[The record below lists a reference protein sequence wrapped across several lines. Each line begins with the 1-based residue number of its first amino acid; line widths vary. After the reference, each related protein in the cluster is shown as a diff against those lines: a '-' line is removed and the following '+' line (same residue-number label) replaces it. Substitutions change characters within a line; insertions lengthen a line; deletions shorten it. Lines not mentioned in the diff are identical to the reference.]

1 MNIEVSS
8 VAVLVSVFA
17 ALLVSFFFYFR
28 DESFK
33 ESASWIKYTI
43 SACRFF
49 IVFIL
54 VFLLFSPFLTL
65 TKKEIKRPIFPI
77 LVDNTKSID
86 LADSSFKNN
95 IGNFIS
101 KISEEINRADVKV
114 LSFSD
119 HIEIGKD
126 FTFDNQGTNISK
138 SINQLNES
146 FLNENI
152 GAALLISD
160 GINTEG
166 LSLYKNLIYPIFT
179 LGIGDSVKEPDAK
192 IKKMY
197 FNNIVFVNNIFVVES
212 QFQFDNLIGIP
223 QEIVMKFDGKKVGRV
238 KYVPKSNND
247 FFKLNFKVQAK
258 SGGVFPIDID
268 VKNQKDEQFL
278 GNNSLRRFITVKSKK
293 LKILIVSD
301 EPHPDVRAI
310 KTAFWGVDDI
320 EILETSFSKKVSL
333 ELVNVVLLIGNSS
346 TTNKSN
352 WLNLIKKKKKGFI
365 WFTGTQSAYNNG
377 FFKFIRLDQS
387 NDEIMMKSNPSFSLF
402 KVQNEIKEAF
412 ENSTP
417 ISVPFGQ
424 WKFKGDVQSLMLQK
438 IKNVQTDYSQIV
450 FSDSDEIN
458 YSIYLGSGYW
468 RIAMRSPDA
477 FHKLLRK
484 TVDFVSTKAD
494 NSQFRIK
501 ILSEFTDME
510 EVIIGAEFYN
520 KLGELD
526 NIGDITVSLIQNDS
540 LILNSE
546 LQKTRKK
553 YRYNFGRLSTGAYV
567 IKAKYKNGN
576 KEIIK
581 KSSFIVNKISV
592 EAENLYLNYE
602 FLSGLSDNSGGEYF
616 DWKNRG
622 LVIKTLNSSKLFRNI
637 SYFELVYD
645 LLLKYKWIFYIL
657 ISLVT
662 IEWILRKWQGV
673 I

>member
-1 MNIEVSS
+1 MNIGVSS
-8 VAVLVSVFA
+8 VAVLVSVST

-33 ESASWIKYTI
+33 ESASWIKYVI
-43 SACRFF
+43 STCRFF

-95 IGNFIS
+95 IENFIS
-101 KISEEINRADVKV
+101 EISEEINSADVKV

-119 HIEIGKD
+119 HIEIEKD

-138 SINQLNES
+138 SINEFNES

-166 LSLYKNLIYPIFT
+166 LNSFKNHIYPIFT
-179 LGIGDSVKEPDAK
+179 LGVGDSVKEPDAK
-192 IKKMY
+192 IKKIY
-197 FNNIVFVNNIFVVES
+197 FNNIVFVGNTFVVES
-212 QFQFDNLIGIP
+212 QFQFDNLNGIP

-238 KYVPKSNND
+238 KYMPKSNND
-247 FFKLNFKVQAK
+247 FFKFNFKVQANED
-258 SGGVFPIDID
+258 GTFPIDVD
-268 VKNQKDEQFL
+268 VKNQKDEKFL
-278 GNNSLRRFITVKSKK
+278 GNNSLKRFIKVKSKK
-293 LKILIVSD
+293 LRLLIVSD
-301 EPHPDVRAI
+301 EPHPDVRSI
-310 KTAFWGVDDI
+310 KTGFWGLDDV
-320 EILETSFSKKVSL
+320 EILETSFSKEVSL
-333 ELVNVVLLIGNSS
+333 ELVNVVLFIGNSS
-346 TTNKSN
+346 TTNKRK
-352 WLNLIKKKKKGFI
+352 WLNLIKRKKKGFI
-365 WFTGTQSAYNNG
+365 WFTGTQSTYNNE

-412 ENSTP
+412 ENSAP
-417 ISVPFGQ
+417 IIVPFGQ

-438 IKNVQTDYSQIV
+438 VKNVQTDYSQIV
-450 FSDSDEIN
+450 FSASDDIN

-468 RIAMRSPDA
+468 RIGMRSPGA
-477 FHKLLRK
+477 FHELLRK

-510 EVIIGAEFYN
+510 EVIISAEFYN
-520 KLGELD
+520 KLGDLD
-526 NIGDITVSLIQNDS
+526 NLGDITFSLIHNDS
-540 LILNSE
+540 LVLNSE

-553 YRYNFGRLSTGAYV
+553 YRYNFGRLSPGYYL
-567 IKAKYKNGN
+567 IKAKYKKGN
-576 KEIIK
+576 TEIIK
-581 KSSFIVNKISV
+581 KNSFIVNKVSV

-602 FLSGLSDNSGGEYF
+602 FLSSLSDNSGGEYF
-616 DWKNRG
+616 DWKNRD
-622 LVIKTLNSSKLFRNI
+622 LVIKTLNSSKLFKNI
-637 SYFELVYD
+637 SYFEQVSD
-645 LLLKYKWIFYIL
+645 LLIKNKWMFYIL
-657 ISLVT
+657 IAAVT
-662 IEWILRKWQGV
+662 IEWIIRKWQGV

>member
-1 MNIEVSS
+1 VNIEVSS

-346 TTNKSN
+346 TTNKRN

-365 WFTGTQSAYNNG
+365 WFTGTQSAYNNE

-553 YRYNFGRLSTGAYV
+553 YRYNFGRLLPGAYV